1 MFIATEI
8 IPKKYGQYLAKLF
21 KERQIADYELHG
33 DFTQEDIDEY
43 ISMVEEFMKFMREN
57 YEKI

>member
-33 DFTQEDIDEY
+33 DFMEEDINEY
-43 ISMVEEFMKFMREN
+43 IAMVEDFMNFIKEN
-57 YEKI
+57 HTKI